1 MSGNKRRGDV
11 EDKEQ
16 LEFQKILENLLK
28 EVDNKKCADCANAA
42 PRWASAKLGVFL
54 CIKCSGVHR
63 SMGTHISFVRSVSLD
78 KWKPDEIAFM
88 QSMGN
93 ANAALIWEARLP
105 QEYKRPSPND
115 SIALEKFIRDKY
127 EHKRYFKAVDKP
139 TQVKI
144 EVSQGTVSPNTNAT
158 SVPMVNTSTILQPPR
173 SSTPNLTQPPRSSTP
188 QRTRQTESVMVDPFS
203 SSPAQPVKQDSFFP
217 VGQQSKQ
224 ESHILFNPNVPQQPV
239 QAQPPMAANPT
250 SAVDMNLLKKS
261 NIMSMFDVQTEQQ
274 KMYYTGAPQQQQQM
288 YYASP
293 TPQLYYTASGSFV
306 PVMYSPQMY
315 SAPNVVYYP
324 QPASQ

>member
-1 MSGNKRRGDV
+1 
-11 EDKEQ
+11 
-16 LEFQKILENLLK
+16 
-28 EVDNKKCADCANAA
+28 
-42 PRWASAKLGVFL
+42 
-54 CIKCSGVHR
+54 
-63 SMGTHISFVRSVSLD
+63 LD
-78 KWKPDEIAFM
+78 
-88 QSMGN
+88 
-93 ANAALIWEARLP
+93 
-105 QEYKRPSPND
+105 D

-144 EVSQGTVSPNTNAT
+144 EVSQGTVSQNTNA
-158 SVPMVNTSTILQPPR
+158 SVPVVNTSTILQPPR
-173 SSTPNLTQPPRSSTP
+173 STPNLTQPPRSSTP

-217 VGQQSKQ
+217 VGQQIKP

-239 QAQPPMAANPT
+239 QAQPPMAAPT

-306 PVMYSPQMY
+306 PVMYSPQAQMY
-315 SAPNVVYYP
+315 SASNVVYYP